1 VDEFFDH
8 TTMIDLQYEVITGMS
23 GFSQAQIMLSLALL
37 SYRGFWNPGSDNRQ
51 GMAGAVT
58 EGLDQLEPLKGDWVL
73 VWGPGTYR
81 YLGSVFDSSM
91 MYVVQHRKEVG
102 RYAIVVR
109 GTNPVALFD
118 WMLGDFLSHRQVPWH
133 HCSSGV
139 APQASL
145 SLSTAL
151 GLKILLN
158 MRAGPGTGD
167 IVEAGKFSSLLDLG
181 MRVLSTAKG
190 AGDAGLATAGE
201 AVNSTAADVVQEG
214 ATRLIEGLQKYQGQ
228 WSFADKIADA
238 VISAIGNLLPLDD
251 VADRVS
257 FRQQL
262 VSLLDASFEA
272 VADDAPVAML
282 MPSPEELSQDQPPGI
297 GLLELLGNLAAR
309 HGDSLELFVTGH
321 SKGGALAPALALF
334 LSDTQNCE
342 EIYVPGHYQ
351 WNPHGKA
358 TIQCYSFAGPT
369 PGNTAFAGYFNDQL
383 GRHFYRYA
391 NKLDLVTLAWQS
403 EELRKTGEIFGE
415 AISAPPGL
423 STLFKQM
430 ADEVADID
438 YCHLG
443 QDYLV
448 PGAINNQTE
457 KHVVEFS
464 RSLREQNSSYLSQAI
479 HQHVGGYI
487 DVLGL
492 DRFFDLQELVGL
504 RSGS

>member
-1 VDEFFDH
+1 
-8 TTMIDLQYEVITGMS
+8 MS
-23 GFSQAQIMLSLALL
+23 NFSQSQIMLSLALL

-51 GMAGAVT
+51 GMAQAVVD
-58 EGLDQLEPLKGDWVL
+58 GLDQLEPLKGDWNL
-73 VWGPGTYR
+73 LWGPGTYR

-91 MYVVQHRKEVG
+91 MYVVQHRKAVG

-118 WMLGDFLSHRQVPWH
+118 WMLGDFLSHRQVPWEL
-133 HCSSGV
+133 CSSGI

-158 MRAGPGTGD
+158 MRAGHGRVD
-167 IVEAGKFSSLLDLG
+167 MVEAGKFSSLLDLG
-181 MRVLSTAKG
+181 MRALSTAKG

-201 AVNSTAADVVQEG
+201 AVNSTAAGVVQEG
-214 ATRLIEGLQKYQGQ
+214 AARLIGGLQKYQGQ
-228 WSFADKIADA
+228 WSFADKVADA
-238 VISAIGNLLPLDD
+238 MISAIGNSLPLED
-251 VADRVS
+251 VAGRLT
-257 FRQQL
+257 FRQQM
-262 VSLLDASFEA
+262 VSLLDASLDT

-282 MPSPEELSQDQPPGI
+282 MPGPDELSQEQPPGI
-297 GLLELLGNLAAR
+297 GLLELLGNLAAG

-334 LSDTQNCE
+334 LSDTQNSDK
-342 EIYVPGHYQ
+342 ISVPSHYQ

-358 TIQCYSFAGPT
+358 TIHCYSFAGPT
-369 PGNTAFAGYFNDQL
+369 PGNSAFADYFNQQL
-383 GRHFYRYA
+383 GRNFYRYA
-391 NKLDLVTLAWQS
+391 NKLDLVTHAWHSAQ
-403 EELRKTGEIFGE
+403 LRKTGGIFGD

-423 STLFKQM
+423 DLLFNQM
-430 ADEVADID
+430 ADEVADMD

-443 QDYLV
+443 QDYAE
-448 PGAINNQTE
+448 PGFINNHTK

-464 RSLREQNSSYLSQAI
+464 APLRENNSSYLSQAI

-492 DRFFDLQELVGL
+492 DRFFDLQELMDLGTGGRAQGARVD
-504 RSGS
+504 

>member
-8 TTMIDLQYEVITGMS
+8 TAMIDLQYEVITGMS

-51 GMAGAVT
+51 GMAGAIT

-91 MYVVQHRKEVG
+91 MYVVQHKKEAG

-118 WMLGDFLSHRQVPWH
+118 WVLGDFLSHRQVPWH

-257 FRQQL
+257 FRQQ
-262 VSLLDASFEA
+262 VWC
-272 VADDAPVAML
+272 V
-282 MPSPEELSQDQPPGI
+282 G
-297 GLLELLGNLAAR
+297 AR
-309 HGDSLELFVTGH
+309 
-321 SKGGALAPALALF
+321 
-334 LSDTQNCE
+334 
-342 EIYVPGHYQ
+342 
-351 WNPHGKA
+351 
-358 TIQCYSFAGPT
+358 
-369 PGNTAFAGYFNDQL
+369 
-383 GRHFYRYA
+383 
-391 NKLDLVTLAWQS
+391 
-403 EELRKTGEIFGE
+403 
-415 AISAPPGL
+415 
-423 STLFKQM
+423 
-430 ADEVADID
+430 
-438 YCHLG
+438 
-443 QDYLV
+443 
-448 PGAINNQTE
+448 PGAIFVGYPEQRGNIRSRPLP
-457 KHVVEFS
+457 VESPRKSHHSVLFIRRAYAGQHCLCRLLQRS
-464 RSLREQNSSYLSQAI
+464 IGQALLSLRQ
-479 HQHVGGYI
+479 
-487 DVLGL
+487 
-492 DRFFDLQELVGL
+492 
-504 RSGS
+504 